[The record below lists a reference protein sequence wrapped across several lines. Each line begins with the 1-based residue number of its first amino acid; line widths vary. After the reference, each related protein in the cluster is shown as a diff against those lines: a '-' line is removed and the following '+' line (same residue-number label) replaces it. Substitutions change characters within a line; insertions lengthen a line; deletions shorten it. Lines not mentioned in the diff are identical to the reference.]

1 MNSFGNIFRVSIFGE
16 SHGQAIGIIIDGAPA
31 GIDFSEADMSD
42 DIKRRMPGERGT
54 TTRRESDTPEIISGT
69 YNGKTTGAPI
79 TIIFRNDNTQ
89 SKDYEKFKSVPRPG
103 HADFTAM
110 KKYNGFNDS
119 RGGGHFSG
127 RITLSIVAAGV
138 LAKKILKG
146 VSISSR
152 IVEIGG
158 VPETGGSKNYQS
170 VIDEAMSS
178 GDSVGGII
186 EVVLIGLPVGLGE
199 PFFNSCESYMSHII
213 FSVPA
218 VKGIEFGSGF
228 ASARMKGSEH
238 NDSIISKDGKTATNN
253 AGGING
259 GITNGNDVIFR
270 VAVKPTP
277 SIKLSQETIN
287 LETGEIEDL
296 SIDGR
301 HDACIALRAPVIF
314 EACAAI
320 AMADLYLNY
329 LIDYRRTSNE
339 P

>member
-16 SHGQAIGIIIDGAPA
+16 SHGPIIGITIDGAPT
-31 GIDFSEADMSD
+31 GIDFLEPDMED
-42 DIKRRMPGERGT
+42 DIKRRMPGDRGT
-54 TTRRESDTPEIISGT
+54 TTRIESDKPEIVSGIF
-69 YNGKTTGAPI
+69 NGKTTGAPI
-79 TIIFRNDNTQ
+79 TILFGNNNTI
-89 SKDYEKFKSVPRPG
+89 SKDYERFKSTPRPG

-110 KKYNGFNDS
+110 KKYKGFNDN

-127 RITLSIVAAGV
+127 RITLPLVAAGV

-146 VSISSR
+146 VVISSR

-158 VPETGGSKNYQS
+158 KENYQS
-170 VIDEAMSS
+170 VIDEVMQS

-186 EVVLIGLPVGLGE
+186 EVKLAGLPVGLGE
-199 PFFNSCESYMSHII
+199 PFFNSCESYISHII

-238 NDSIISKDGKTATNN
+238 NDRIISIDGKTESNN

-259 GITNGNDVIFR
+259 GITNANDIIFR

-277 SIKLSQETIN
+277 SIGLSQKTIN
-287 LETGEIEDL
+287 VETGEIENL
-296 SIDGR
+296 SINGR
-301 HDACIALRAPVIF
+301 HDYCIALRTPVIF

-320 AMADLYLNY
+320 AMADLYLHY
-329 LIDYRRTSNE
+329 LIDRSI
-339 P
+339 

>member
-16 SHGQAIGIIIDGAPA
+16 SHGPTIGITIDGAPA
-31 GIDFSEADMSD
+31 GIDFSEPDMED
-42 DIKRRMPGERGT
+42 DIKRRMPGDRGT
-54 TTRRESDTPEIISGT
+54 TTRIESDKPEIISGIF
-69 YNGKTTGAPI
+69 NGKTTGAPI
-79 TIIFRNDNTQ
+79 TILFKNNNTI
-89 SKDYEKFKSVPRPG
+89 SKDYEKFKSTPRPG

-110 KKYNGFNDS
+110 KKYKGFNDN

-127 RITLSIVAAGV
+127 RITLPLVAAGV

-146 VSISSR
+146 VVISSR

-158 VPETGGSKNYQS
+158 KENYQS
-170 VIDEAMSS
+170 VIDEVMQS

-186 EVVLIGLPVGLGE
+186 EVKLAGLPVGLGE
-199 PFFNSCESYMSHII
+199 PFFNSCESYISHII

-228 ASARMKGSEH
+228 ASARMKGSVH
-238 NDSIISKDGKTATNN
+238 NDRIISTDGKTESNN

-259 GITNGNDVIFR
+259 GITNGNDLIFR
-270 VAVKPTP
+270 VAVKPTS
-277 SIKLSQETIN
+277 SIGLAQKTIN
-287 LETGEIEDL
+287 VETGGIENL

-301 HDACIALRAPVIF
+301 HDYCIALRTPVIF

-320 AMADLYLNY
+320 AMADLYLHY
-329 LIDYRRTSNE
+329 LIDNYRSV
-339 P
+339 